1 MQPAIWHWWAFVG
14 FVLAML
20 AIDLA
25 AARRRTGSMTAR
37 EAIAWTAFWTGL
49 ALGFAGLIWWGAGI
63 EPAARFLTGYLIEW
77 SLSLDNIFVFVVIF
91 ATFRTPRE
99 HQHRV
104 LFWGVLGAIVMR
116 LAFVLAGMALIK
128 QFEWVMPLLGVLIV
142 VVAIRLAL
150 HGEPHVDPS
159 KNILVRL
166 ARRLFSISDE
176 PNTAV
181 AGLPT
186 VPPAPTEG
194 LPIAPGDLRSGEWH
208 GQRPATATSPVTTT
222 TAPATTHG
230 KFFVRGADGRR
241 RATTLF
247 LTLLAIEGIDL
258 LFAIDSVPAIF
269 GVTSDPFLVFSS
281 NIMAILG
288 LRSLYFLLAGLMDRF
303 RYLNY
308 GISAVLLFV
317 GGKMIA
323 EEVAKR
329 AGWIP
334 HDHELVPYWVSLC
347 VVVGLIGCSMI
358 VSAFAKK
365 KKTVDHADGRG

>member
-1 MQPAIWHWWAFVG
+1 VIEPAIWHWWAFVG

-25 AARRRTGSMTAR
+25 AARRRTGQMTAR
-37 EAIAWTAFWTGL
+37 EAIRWTAFWTGL
-49 ALGFAGLIWWGAGI
+49 AVAFAGLIWWGAGV

-91 ATFRTPRE
+91 ATFGTPPE

-116 LAFVLAGMALIK
+116 LVFVLAGMALI
-128 QFEWVMPLLGVLIV
+128 QHFTWVMPVLGALIV

-166 ARRLFSISDE
+166 ARRLFPVSDE
-176 PNTAV
+176 P
-181 AGLPT
+181 
-186 VPPAPTEG
+186 
-194 LPIAPGDLRSGEWH
+194 
-208 GQRPATATSPVTTT
+208 SP
-222 TAPATTHG
+222 
-230 KFFVRGADGRR
+230 KFFVRGEDGKR

-247 LTLLAIEGIDL
+247 LTLLAIESIDL

-269 GVTSDPFLVFSS
+269 GVTSDPFLVFTS

-358 VSAFAKK
+358 VSAVMSRKAQ
-365 KKTVDHADGRG
+365 H